1 MAFFRSITLFS
12 MLLLVNNSGSL
23 SGQQTDTAPA
33 QKPVVV
39 KSMSLPGLDNVFQVD
54 EAVYSGSGPAEQRSF
69 DALQKLGVKTIV
81 SVDGTE
87 PHLGMARRA
96 GMRYVHIPIGYDGL
110 SNDAGLAF
118 ARVAKEIKG
127 PVYIHCHH
135 GKHRGPTATAVVG
148 LCRGTFNQQQ
158 ALDFLK
164 RAGTSK
170 DYAGLWRDI
179 RNFKVP
185 SADTPLPKLV
195 ESTPVSPLV
204 KAMSQISHHFE
215 SLDQMQTQNQHP
227 LVRKKNRETLV
238 LLQEEFR
245 EAARKYADDYDEMF
259 QKWMRESEKRVDTL
273 QTAFQKDDQK
283 QMARELKAFKMQ
295 CKRCHVAY
303 RD

>member
-33 QKPVVV
+33 QKPVGV

-87 PHLGMARRA
+87 PHLEMARRA
-96 GMRYVHIPIGYDGL
+96 GMRYVHIPIGYDGV

-127 PVYIHCHH
+127 
-135 GKHRGPTATAVVG
+135 
-148 LCRGTFNQQQ
+148 
-158 ALDFLK
+158 
-164 RAGTSK
+164 TSK

-179 RNFKVP
+179 RNFKIP
-185 SADTPLPKLV
+185 PADTPLPKLV

-238 LLQEEFR
+238 LLKEEFR
-245 EAARKYADDYDEMF
+245 EAARKYSDDYDEMF

-273 QTAFQKDDQK
+273 QTVFQKDDQK
-283 QMARELKAFKMQ
+283 QMARELK
-295 CKRCHVAY
+295 
-303 RD
+303 